1 MTDEGKKAQRDGE
14 GTVVASFYCWLFL
27 LFLVVLAQRILFFV
41 LTWCCKNA
49 TIRSRAIDHA
59 RSISTAWP

>member
-27 LFLVVLAQRILFFV
+27 LFVAVVLAQRILFW
-41 LTWCCKNA
+41 TCKNA
-49 TIRSRAIDHA
+49 TIRSNAIDHA